1 MRALRPRFAR
11 FIVGGAA
18 NTAATHGL
26 FVVLSWSIPPSL
38 AYSIAYLSGI
48 VLAYVINTTFVFR
61 TRASIRTAAR
71 FPAVYVVSYL
81 VGLSLIVLL
90 TEAGMTPWLAM
101 LGVIAVNVP
110 LTFVMVRYVL
120 KGPNSLAL
128 ATCRKPFSKG

>member
-1 MRALRPRFAR
+1 VRALRPRFVR

-18 NTAATHGL
+18 NTGASHAL

-61 TRASIRTAAR
+61 TRASVRSALR
-71 FPAVYVVSYL
+71 FPAVYLVTYL
-81 VGLSLIVLL
+81 VGLALIVLL
-90 TEAGMTPWLAM
+90 TGAGLVPWLAM

-110 LTFVMVRYVL
+110 LTFVMTGYVF
-120 KGPNSLAL
+120 KGPDPLAL
-128 ATCRKPFSKG
+128 ATYSKPFSKG